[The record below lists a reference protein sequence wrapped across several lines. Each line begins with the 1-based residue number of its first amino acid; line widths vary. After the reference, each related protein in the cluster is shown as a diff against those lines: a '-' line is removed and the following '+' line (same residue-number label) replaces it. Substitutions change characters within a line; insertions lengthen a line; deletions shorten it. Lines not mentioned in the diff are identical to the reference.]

1 MAGSYTRERMV
12 RSTHRRGAAPEGK
25 NSHQNTSFTPHFTYK
40 KWVIRCTRVRTKN
53 TPRYVCRATRKVSA
67 SRLPDDLRCS
77 RTKTIDNMAITGV
90 RPEHGD
96 FIFNSMT
103 KRKCVALLPTVWK
116 EPWCGWEQLGM
127 ENESYRWSIG
137 RNFFPRCAPR
147 HPPWPLNYRLTF

>member
-1 MAGSYTRERMV
+1 M
-12 RSTHRRGAAPEGK
+12 
-25 NSHQNTSFTPHFTYK
+25 
-40 KWVIRCTRVRTKN
+40 RVAHLIL
-53 TPRYVCRATRKVSA
+53 VCRLNFAAAWS
-67 SRLPDDLRCS
+67 LPDAPAS
-77 RTKTIDNMAITGV
+77 PPAS

>member
-1 MAGSYTRERMV
+1 M
-12 RSTHRRGAAPEGK
+12 
-25 NSHQNTSFTPHFTYK
+25 NHF
-40 KWVIRCTRVRTKN
+40 N
-53 TPRYVCRATRKVSA
+53 NF
-67 SRLPDDLRCS
+67 LFD
-77 RTKTIDNMAITGV
+77 

>member
-1 MAGSYTRERMV
+1 MTGEARAASNHNGFANALYGYGLRAPFSACILPSAPSGHWGVGLPRAGHFLNAGFQILDSRIRYWTR
-12 RSTHRRGAAPEGK
+12 
-25 NSHQNTSFTPHFTYK
+25 
-40 KWVIRCTRVRTKN
+40 
-53 TPRYVCRATRKVSA
+53 
-67 SRLPDDLRCS
+67 PD
-77 RTKTIDNMAITGV
+77 
-90 RPEHGD
+90 HGD